1 MATNNLFAEFNEYFV
16 YSKIC
21 PCHKEVKNSK
31 IHLSFYDENGSC
43 ILSKVERK
51 KFSFTCLFCETFN
64 EINFEEICNKYTVQ
78 LLKRIMKKNCTKIV
92 FKLVYILIYK
102 IVFYK

>member
-31 IHLSFYDENGSC
+31 IYLSFYDE
-43 ILSKVERK
+43 
-51 KFSFTCLFCETFN
+51 
-64 EINFEEICNKYTVQ
+64 
-78 LLKRIMKKNCTKIV
+78 KR
-92 FKLVYILIYK
+92 
-102 IVFYK
+102 

>member
-31 IHLSFYDENGSC
+31 IYLSFYDENSSC
-43 ILSKVERK
+43 ILSKEERK
-51 KFSFTCLFCETFN
+51 KFSFTRSFCETFN
-64 EINFEEICNKYTVQ
+64 EINFEEICNKDTVQ
-78 LLKRIMKKNCTKIV
+78 LLKSIMKKN
-92 FKLVYILIYK
+92 YIK
-102 IVFYK
+102 CFY